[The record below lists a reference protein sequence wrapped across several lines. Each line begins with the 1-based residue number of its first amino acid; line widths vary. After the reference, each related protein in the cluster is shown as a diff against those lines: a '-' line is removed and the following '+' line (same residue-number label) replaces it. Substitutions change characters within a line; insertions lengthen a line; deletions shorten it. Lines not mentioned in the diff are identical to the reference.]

1 LFVIEILNPQ
11 ITQIDLRN
19 LWITTEENMPE
30 ETFDKVAAV
39 KLLNQIME
47 AELAGVVRYTHYS
60 LMVFG
65 HNRIPIVSWLRGEAN
80 TCLAHANEAG
90 ELVTHFG
97 DHPSLKIG
105 ALLETHKHGIN
116 DILIES
122 LEAERAGLALYKEL
136 YELVKDRSVLLEDY
150 ARRMIAEEQLHVGEV
165 NKMLRKPGDIDQ
177 FKA

>member
-1 LFVIEILNPQ
+1 
-11 ITQIDLRN
+11 
-19 LWITTEENMPE
+19 MPE
-30 ETFDKVAAV
+30 ETFDKAAAV

-65 HNRIPIVSWLRGEAN
+65 HNRIPIVSWLRNEASV
-80 TCLAHANEAG
+80 CLAHANEAG

-97 DHPSLKIG
+97 EHPSLKIG

-122 LEAERAGLALYKEL
+122 LEAERTGLALYRDL
-136 YELVKDRSVLLEDY
+136 FELVKDRSVLLEDY
-150 ARRMIAEEQLHVGEV
+150 ARRMIAEEELHVGEV